1 MKRARYTPK
10 ARQDLDE
17 IAEYIAA
24 DNLDAAIRF
33 CLAIEDAAEKLAE
46 MPGLGTAR
54 QFANPMAARVR
65 SWIVRGFGNYI
76 IFYQPVDDEVEIVRI
91 IHGARDIDTIFEEP

>member
-1 MKRARYTPK
+1 MNRARYTPK
-10 ARQDLDE
+10 AREDIDQ

-46 MPGLGTAR
+46 MPGMGTVCNFSSPR
-54 QFANPMAARVR
+54 QF
-65 SWIVRGFGNYI
+65 
-76 IFYQPVDDEVEIVRI
+76 Q
-91 IHGARDIDTIFEEP
+91 